1 MKIVIVSSYFPPHL
15 GGLEIVA
22 FNHSRLLA
30 ERGHNVTVLTSS
42 VEAQEVSGIQN
53 GVDVQRIK
61 AINFFDKK
69 FGVPFPFFFLGF
81 IRAAFRAVKNAD
93 VVHIHDVFYVSS
105 FYAAL
110 AARYYKKPIV
120 LMQHVEMIKHPSR
133 AVMLAQRLVF
143 ATTGAYIFKH
153 ASKII
158 TLNDRVDAFLI
169 AQGVDRAK
177 LVALPN
183 GVDTELFCPVTV
195 EQKLQNKREL
205 GLDTSKKAVLF
216 VGRFVPKKGFDKLLA
231 AKSDKYQLV
240 FAGGESPEPADSRA
254 VFLGKMS
261 QADLVKV
268 YQAADIFALPSEGEG
283 FPLSV
288 QEAMASGLPIITT
301 NDAGYARYAF
311 NRDLFM
317 LIDAPTSE
325 TIKTAI
331 ESIVIDE
338 QTLARMG
345 DYSRDYVVKNFS
357 WRFVIS
363 ALEEIYRTVQK

>member
-22 FNHSRLLA
+22 FNHARLLA
-30 ERGHNVTVLTSS
+30 ERGHDVTVLTSS
-42 VEAQEVSGIQN
+42 VDEREVSGRQN
-53 GVDVQRIK
+53 GFKVERMK

-69 FGVPFPFFFLGF
+69 FGVPFPLFFIGFL
-81 IRAAFRAVKNAD
+81 RAAFRAIKTAD
-93 VVHIHDVFYVSS
+93 VVHIHDVFYLSS

-110 AARYYKKPIV
+110 AARYHKKPII
-120 LMQHVEMIKHPSR
+120 LMQHVEMIKHPSKL
-133 AVMLAQRLVF
+133 VMFAQRLVF

-153 ASKII
+153 ARKII
-158 TLNDRVDAFLI
+158 TLNDRVDAFLL
-169 AQGVDRAK
+169 AQGVDKTK

-183 GVDTELFCPVTV
+183 GVDTEQFSPVTA
-195 EQKLQNKREL
+195 EQKIVIKQEL

-231 AKSDKYQLV
+231 AKSDQYQLV
-240 FAGGESPEPADSRA
+240 FAGGESPEPEDSRA

-268 YQAADIFALPSEGEG
+268 YHAADIFALPSEGEG

-301 NDAGYARYAF
+301 NDVGYARYAF
-311 NRDLFM
+311 NKEMITLLDT
-317 LIDAPTSE
+317 PTVSS
-325 TIKTAI
+325 IKTAI
-331 ESIVIDE
+331 ESIVSDDSRLE
-338 QTLARMG
+338 AMG
-345 DYSRDYVVKNFS
+345 NYSRAYVVKNFS
-357 WRFVIS
+357 WSFVIS
-363 ALEEIYRTVQK
+363 EIEALYRSVQ